1 MEGGE
6 GAPIKLFYSYSHK
19 DEELRN
25 ELAEH
30 LFPLQRA
37 GLIEVWHDRETL
49 PGDTVDEEI
58 AEKLRSADLVLVLV
72 SPSFIRSEYC
82 WDVELK
88 NAIERHERGEARVI
102 PGVLRPCQWQLTPLM
117 ALLAMPTDGRA
128 VINWPNRD
136 TAYDNV
142 ARGIA
147 KLAKTMRQKGIK
159 AADPAAAGAKPAP
172 AGTSRPSP
180 PHPNPLPRAGEG
192 DLAEAAGIPH
202 PRAGEEWGE
211 GGSAGAAGPRCV
223 QGPGRAVVSGD
234 GGDPR
239 RVSS

>member
-1 MEGGE
+1 M
-6 GAPIKLFYSYSHK
+6 
-19 DEELRN
+19 
-25 ELAEH
+25 
-30 LFPLQRA
+30 
-37 GLIEVWHDRETL
+37 L
-49 PGDTVDEEI
+49 PGDTVDAEI

-147 KLAKTMRQKGIK
+147 KLAKTMRQKGIN
-159 AADPAAAGAKPAP
+159 AADPAAAPGRSPRQPALQGPLPLTQTLSRARERVISPRLPEFLTLGRERASRRGCRNPSPALRAPSP
-172 AGTSRPSP
+172 AGR
-180 PHPNPLPRAGEG
+180 GMG
-192 DLAEAAGIPH
+192 
-202 PRAGEEWGE
+202 
-211 GGSAGAAGPRCV
+211 
-223 QGPGRAVVSGD
+223 
-234 GGDPR
+234 
-239 RVSS
+239 

>member
-88 NAIERHERGEARVI
+88 NAIDRHERGEARVV
-102 PGVLRPCQWQLTPLM
+102 PVVLRPCQWQLTPLK

-136 TAYDNV
+136 TAYDNI

-180 PHPNPLPRAGEG
+180 PHPDPPLPRAGER
-192 DLAEAAGIPH
+192 DLAEAAGMLRP
-202 PRAGEEWGE
+202 PAGEEGPAIA
-211 GGSAGAAGPRCV
+211 GG
-223 QGPGRAVVSGD
+223 
-234 GGDPR
+234 
-239 RVSS
+239 